1 MCVLQ
6 SIHRTVV
13 ELRKQAALSS
23 PRGRPLQVWS
33 ANMASSE
40 ASSVFTA
47 SFGGASTPASSRAVS
62 KAGAPGSGAA
72 PHHLAEL
79 GAKAAAA
86 ASRPLVVSSAVDSSL
101 QAVQAAKESLQSM
114 HDKDMTLKLFSQSV
128 QDVLARKV
136 GCSVCCALAGRLQ
149 EEANLPTHVVACL
162 AMLWGLRCHQAAQ
175 LENEHEL
182 TPLACGHCR

>member
-1 MCVLQ
+1 MPCVSVCVCVLQ

-23 PRGRPLQVWS
+23 PCGRPLQVWS

-40 ASSVFTA
+40 ASSIFTA

-62 KAGAPGSGAA
+62 KAGAPGGAA

-79 GAKAAAA
+79 GAKAEAA
-86 ASRPLVVSSAVDSSL
+86 ASRPLVVSSAVESSL

-128 QDVLARKV
+128 QDVLAPKV
-136 GCSVCCALAGRLQ
+136 CCSVCCALTERLQ
-149 EEANLPTHVVACL
+149 KEAKHGVACCN
-162 AMLWGLRCHQAAQ
+162 AVAAA
-175 LENEHEL
+175 L
-182 TPLACGHCR
+182 PLGCTA